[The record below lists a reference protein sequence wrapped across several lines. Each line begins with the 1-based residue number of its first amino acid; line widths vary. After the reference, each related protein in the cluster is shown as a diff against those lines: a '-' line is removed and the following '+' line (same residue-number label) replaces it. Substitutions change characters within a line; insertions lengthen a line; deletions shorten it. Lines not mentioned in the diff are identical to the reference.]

1 MNLEIDELEYDTFQV
16 QEKDSNQRLDKYL
29 VSNLSSLSRSYI
41 QNLIKEGYV
50 LVNKNIEKASY
61 LVEVND
67 EILVFHKNDTNDEV
81 LAENIPIKIV
91 YEDKDI
97 AIIDK
102 EAGMVVHPSAG
113 HATNTLVNAL
123 LYHIKDLSTIN
134 GVHRPGI
141 VHRLDKD
148 TSGLLVAKNDIAH
161 QSLVNQLKDHSMH
174 RTYVC
179 LVKGVMETKNGT
191 IHTMISRDAKNR
203 LKMAVVDKDGK
214 DSITHFTVLKQYA
227 KYALVECN
235 LETGRTHQIR
245 VHMDFIH
252 HPIINDPLYGI
263 NNKIAYK
270 SNQLLHACK
279 LTLVHPST
287 NKEMTFTSE
296 LPTYFKEALAS
307 LKE

>member
-123 LYHIKDLSTIN
+123 LYHIKDLS
-134 GVHRPGI
+134 
-141 VHRLDKD
+141 
-148 TSGLLVAKNDIAH
+148 
-161 QSLVNQLKDHSMH
+161 
-174 RTYVC
+174 
-179 LVKGVMETKNGT
+179 
-191 IHTMISRDAKNR
+191 
-203 LKMAVVDKDGK
+203 
-214 DSITHFTVLKQYA
+214 
-227 KYALVECN
+227 N
-235 LETGRTHQIR
+235 L
-245 VHMDFIH
+245 
-252 HPIINDPLYGI
+252 
-263 NNKIAYK
+263 
-270 SNQLLHACK
+270 
-279 LTLVHPST
+279 
-287 NKEMTFTSE
+287 
-296 LPTYFKEALAS
+296 
-307 LKE
+307 